1 MLRKETVST
10 STLELLSSL
19 MKDEAIDEFFL
30 AGGTALALQIGHRIS
45 IDLDL
50 FTIAPF
56 DENALLTHLEENYK
70 FQVDF
75 QAKNTLKG
83 FIGETK
89 VDFLSH
95 QYPLIKPLL
104 IIEGTRMAGS
114 EDIAA
119 MKLNAIVGNGTRLKD
134 FIDVAYLSSSL
145 TLTQMINAYEE
156 KYVTRN
162 PTIALKSLA
171 YQNDIDFTEAIQMLD
186 KEYDWNDIK
195 ERLEKIMASPDKLL

>member
-1 MLRKETVST
+1 MQDEIV
-10 STLELLSSL
+10 
-19 MKDEAIDEFFL
+19 KDFFL

-50 FTIAPF
+50 FTTAPF
-56 DENALLTHLEENYK
+56 DENALLTHLEDTYK
-70 FQVDF
+70 FRVDF

-83 FIGETK
+83 FIAETK

-104 IIEGTRMAGS
+104 VVDDVRLAS
-114 EDIAA
+114 PEDIAA

-134 FIDVAYLSSSL
+134 FIDIAYLSSSL
-145 TLTQMINAYEE
+145 TLAQMIDAYEE

-171 YQNDIDFTEAIQMLD
+171 YQNDIDFSEAIQMLD
-186 KEYDWNDIK
+186 GEYNWKDIQ
-195 ERLEKIMASPDKLL
+195 ERLNKIMALPDRLI